1 MSPWHYVA
9 PHRRTCK
16 RDYSKAAN
24 AACSAETIAVR
35 APQSAHATAQALAW
49 LANSASRRERSSS
62 IPLSHRRP
70 KSRLGVVQTRRCSGK
85 RRGLQ
90 SRDEYGFYLS
100 EGARNVPA
108 AGLASRPRIL
118 AWGVEQDHS
127 AICLRR
133 SIGRRLAMLVSVRV
147 GVKSFPINSLNG
159 SSFSKLLGGSAP
171 AGTLREVRLRF
182 GGASASGVAVE
193 LEERRRDAA
202 WPPLCCVAA
211 ARLEPRRPWT
221 VCFLGHCSCL
231 VDCFCKPAPPSAG
244 RLSARMPPDCA
255 AALLPPALS

>member
-1 MSPWHYVA
+1 M
-9 PHRRTCK
+9 
-16 RDYSKAAN
+16 
-24 AACSAETIAVR
+24 
-35 APQSAHATAQALAW
+35 
-49 LANSASRRERSSS
+49 
-62 IPLSHRRP
+62 
-70 KSRLGVVQTRRCSGK
+70 QTRRCSGK

-211 ARLEPRRPWT
+211 ARLEPRRPHAPSTSSAAAAASWIA
-221 VCFLGHCSCL
+221 SE
-231 VDCFCKPAPPSAG
+231 PAPPSAG
-244 RLSARMPPDCA
+244 RLSARMPDCA